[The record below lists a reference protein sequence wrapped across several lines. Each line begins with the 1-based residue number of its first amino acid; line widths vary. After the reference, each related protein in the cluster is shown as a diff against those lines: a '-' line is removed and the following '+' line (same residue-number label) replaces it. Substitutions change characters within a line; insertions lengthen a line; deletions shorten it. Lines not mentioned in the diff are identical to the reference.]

1 MRHKLFY
8 GWVVVVT
15 FLVVGTTLWGI
26 RFSFGVFFKPI
37 ESEFELTRAAT
48 SSIFS
53 AHMVLGSLFAIIGG
67 WAFDKYGP
75 RIVVLIMGLIA
86 GLSLLLTSQTNSL
99 WQLFLTYSLLLSMGT
114 SAIFAGVM
122 STVSRWFDRK
132 RGMALGIASSGA
144 GLGTVVMAPLAAY
157 LISSFDWHVAFAII
171 GAVILLV
178 VIPSSRLLRK
188 DPYEIGTIPDGTKP
202 SSMDRSLKIG
212 KNQEDFDEPASL
224 SLSEAIRSRSFWFII
239 FIWFFIACNLFLVLT
254 HIVPHVTDIGFSP
267 LQAASVLS
275 LMGVVAIP
283 GRVIMGI
290 VSDKIGRKVTAVI
303 CAVIQTVA
311 MAWLIWA
318 QDMWMFYLF
327 AVMFGLAWGG
337 MAPSAAA
344 LVGDT
349 FGLGRLGSI
358 LGVLDVGYGIGAG
371 IGPVIAGLVFDISNS
386 YYIAFLFGVG
396 AMVIATIL
404 IALVKRESGSLSLR
418 TPLTRRGSISSPF

>member
-1 MRHKLFY
+1 MLSLLGIRHRLFY
-8 GWVVVVT
+8 GWVIVAT

-53 AHMVLGSLFAIIGG
+53 AHMVIGSLFAIMGG

-75 RIVVLIMGLIA
+75 RIVILLMGLIA

-157 LISSFDWHVAFAII
+157 LISSFDWRTAYAII
-171 GAVILLV
+171 GAIILLV

-188 DPYEIGTIPDGTKP
+188 DPYEIGTIPYGTKP
-202 SSMDRSLKIG
+202 YSIDRSPG
-212 KNQEDFDEPASL
+212 RQENEKDINKPASL
-224 SLSEAIRSRSFWFII
+224 SLSEAIRTRSFWFVI
-239 FIWFFIACNLFLVLT
+239 FVWFFIASSLFLVTT

-275 LMGVVAIP
+275 LVGVVAIA
-283 GRVIMGI
+283 GRIIMGA
-290 VSDKIGRKVTAVI
+290 VSDKIGRKVTAI
-303 CAVIQTVA
+303 TCAVIQAVA
-311 MAWLIWA
+311 LTWLIWA
-318 QDMWMFYLF
+318 QDMWMFYVF

-337 MAPSAAA
+337 MGPSAAA
-344 LVGDT
+344 LIGDT

-358 LGVLDVGYGIGAG
+358 LGVLDVGYGIGAA

-386 YYIAFLFGVG
+386 YHVAFLFAIG
-396 AMVIATIL
+396 AMVIATML
-404 IALVKRESGSLSLR
+404 IVLIRRETATR
-418 TPLTRRGSISSPF
+418 TFQNP